1 VADGPTRVEAGINLP
16 LSISLSRLASSQR
29 CDSFQMVFD
38 TMAAALKLLEEIIDN
53 PKVKASER
61 FEAMRTLKKY
71 LVQLKRLSGAQDTAP
86 DVRENIIKVL
96 REYTA

>member
-1 VADGPTRVEAGINLP
+1 
-16 LSISLSRLASSQR
+16 
-29 CDSFQMVFD
+29 MVFD
-38 TMAAALKLLEEIIDN
+38 TMAPALKLLEEIIDD
-53 PKVKASER
+53 PKAKASER